1 MANLDGCCYQRTLRA
16 ETKVLYKPEERFEV
30 GGFKVLREGKDVVFV
45 SAGYMVHECLKVAD
59 ELKKSGKSATVIDAY
74 SMPLKTDELL
84 KIAQRNGGLIVTVED
99 NYTGGLDAELSIA
112 IANAAADVQLRSVV
126 VTRIPKSGRE
136 PDEVLEY
143 CHVGTRAILDAVS
156 RVDR

>member
-1 MANLDGCCYQRTLRA
+1 
-16 ETKVLYKPEERFEV
+16 
-30 GGFKVLREGKDVVFV
+30 VLREGKDVVFV